1 MPSNSETP
9 KRLPVVLDLTSDQC
23 VWSAAGVIPARAC
36 HNAFDCTSCSL
47 DTAIQRKLETG
58 RLLAASGDAT
68 VSWRAPSRY
77 AAAGFTERPCRHML
91 TGAVPVKYCSHNFEC
106 DTCPYDQMVE
116 DAEPLQADPT
126 PQLDPVAGFTLAR
139 QVYLSRGHLWA
150 SVEYGGRVRIGLDD
164 FTTRLLGPP
173 DGLRLPRLGAS
184 LDTTTPKIQVR
195 RGGRVA
201 AVPSPIRGIVVA
213 VNPTLETAPEA
224 VHNAPYGAG
233 WLLMVEP
240 THLRADLKGLLFGE
254 EALAHLDQEAQ
265 RLAALLHE
273 EPERA
278 APAPKHAL
286 AATGGEALRD
296 IVDTVPGADWD
307 VLVRTFLKS

>member
-1 MPSNSETP
+1 MPRKTEPP
-9 KRLPVVLDLTSDQC
+9 KRQPVVLDLTSDQC
-23 VWSAAGVIPARAC
+23 VWAAAGVIPARAC

-47 DTAIQRKLETG
+47 DTTIQRKLETG

-77 AAAGFTERPCRHML
+77 ATAAFTERPCRHML
-91 TGAVPVKYCSHNFEC
+91 SGAVPVKYCTHNFEC
-106 DTCPYDQMVE
+106 ETCPYDQMLE
-116 DAEPLQADPT
+116 DAEPLQAAPT
-126 PQLDPVAGFTLAR
+126 PELEPVAGFTFARRYYLAR
-139 QVYLSRGHLWA
+139 NHLWV
-150 SVEYGGRVRIGLDD
+150 SVEYGGHVRIGLDD
-164 FTTRLLGPP
+164 FAARLLGPP
-173 DGLRLPRLGAS
+173 DALLLPRLGAT
-184 LDTTTPKIQVR
+184 LDTTTPKLQIQ

-201 AVPSPIRGIVVA
+201 AVPSPIRGIVLA
-213 VNPTLETAPEA
+213 TNPTLETTPGA
-224 VHNAPYGAG
+224 VHDAPYGAG
-233 WLLMVEP
+233 WLLIVEP
-240 THLRADLKGLLFGE
+240 THLRADLKALLFGE

-278 APAPKHAL
+278 AAPPKHAL

-307 VLVRTFLKS
+307 LLVQTFLNP